1 MQKEKLII
9 FLRELATDIE
19 TKKLD
24 NDRLVD
30 VSKFYMSWTFKEDEG
45 EYSQD
50 ELIRYLS
57 LGWYV
62 YTCLLNNSN

>member
-19 TKKLD
+19 TKKLN
-24 NDRLVD
+24 NDKLID
-30 VSKFYMSWTFKEDEG
+30 VSKFYMSWNFKEDKG
-45 EYSQD
+45 EYSED

-57 LGWYV
+57 LGWYI
-62 YTCLLNNSN
+62 YTCLLNN

>member
-1 MQKEKLII
+1 MQKEKLIG
-9 FLRELATDIE
+9 FLRELANDIE

-24 NDRLVD
+24 NDRLAD
-30 VSKFYMSWTFKEDEG
+30 ISKFYMSWKFKEDKG
-45 EYSQD
+45 EYSYE
-50 ELIRYLS
+50 ELISYLS